1 MLSVGS
7 SFLGAIQ
14 AAQNNLYNVSLK
26 MAESSVRLATQK
38 RINRGA
44 DDPAG
49 LIAFEQLEREFNDL
63 QKLSESA
70 DRARRTARAADGG
83 LSLVNE
89 LLNRV
94 RGNVLEATSSTTSA
108 EQRNALQIEIDAAL
122 DAVDLI
128 RNITRSSGQRLLD
141 GTATIRVGTSDAAA
155 LSLPDVSSTSLGGA
169 SGSLNDLR
177 SGGDASLAKDSAAAF
192 EIVNDAQDQISTF
205 RAEIGAF
212 ERATI
217 DSTKE
222 IALRTSENIAQAKS
236 QIGDTDF
243 STEIVNLIKAEMS
256 AKASFAALRTILDTE
271 KGMLGALFDTIR

>member
-1 MLSVGS
+1 
-7 SFLGAIQ
+7 
-14 AAQNNLYNVSLK
+14 
-26 MAESSVRLATQK
+26 MAESSVRLATAK
-38 RINRGA
+38 RINRGR

-49 LIAFEQLEREFNDL
+49 LIAYGQLEREFNDL

-83 LSLVNE
+83 LSLVND

-94 RGNVLEATSSTTSA
+94 RGNVVEATSSTTSA

-155 LSLPDVSSTSLGGA
+155 LSLPNVSSTSLGGA

-177 SGGDASLAKDSAAAF
+177 SGDDASLAKDSAAAF
-192 EIVNDAQDQISTF
+192 EIVNDAQDQVSNF

-256 AKASFAALRTILDTE
+256 AKATFAALRTILDTE